1 MANIQHTALAAAL
14 VMGVAGA
21 AAITMFTQPAA
32 AVAQNAAGRLVVGSK
47 APALNVDN
55 WVKGDAVSTFEPGKV
70 YVVEFWATW
79 CPHCRE
85 AIPELTSLA
94 KETGATIV
102 GVASGERGDTA
113 TKLGTVQSFVKQQGP
128 RLGYT
133 IALDA
138 DGETN
143 RAWMSAAGQNSIPT
157 AFIVDGQGKIA
168 FVGHPASSQFES
180 TLTKLTTKQSASR

>member
-1 MANIQHTALAAAL
+1 MTHIRHTALAAAL
-14 VMGVAGA
+14 GLGIAGA
-21 AAITMFTQPAA
+21 AAITMFTQPTT
-32 AVAQNAAGRLVVGSK
+32 AVAQTSTSRLVVGSK
-47 APALNVDN
+47 APALDVDN
-55 WVKGDAVSTFEPGKV
+55 WVKGDAVTSFEPGKV

-94 KETGATIV
+94 KQTGVTIV
-102 GVASGERGDTA
+102 GVASGERGDPA
-113 TKLGTVQSFVKQQGP
+113 TKLGTVQGFVKQQGP

-138 DGETN
+138 DGQTN

-157 AFIVDGQGKIA
+157 AFIVDGEGKIA
-168 FVGHPASSQFES
+168 FVGHPASAQFEA
-180 TLTKLTTKQSASR
+180 TLTKLAPKATASR

>member
-1 MANIQHTALAAAL
+1 MTHLRHTALAAAL
-14 VMGVAGA
+14 GVGIAGA
-21 AAITMFTQPAA
+21 VAFTMFTQPST
-32 AVAQNAAGRLVVGSK
+32 AVAQNASGRLVVGSK
-47 APALNVDN
+47 APTLNVSN
-55 WVKGDAVSTFEPGKV
+55 WVKGDAVTSFEPGKV

-94 KETGATIV
+94 KQTGATIV
-102 GVASGERGDTA
+102 GVASGERGDSA

-138 DGETN
+138 DGQTN
-143 RAWMSAAGQNSIPT
+143 RASMSAAGENSIPT
-157 AFIVDGQGKIA
+157 AFILDGECKLA
-168 FVGHPASSQFES
+168 FVGHPTSAQFEA
-180 TLTKLTTKQSASR
+180 TLTKLAPKATASR